1 VATVRTADGFLR
13 VVTWNLWGRYG
24 AWEQRERVISTV
36 LAEQYP
42 DVVCLQESWVDL
54 DGSTQAKRLAKAVGD
69 LHHVTAD
76 TPSGMTGVT
85 ATNAVLSRWP
95 VSAAETCW
103 LPRAGGGVPYRSAL
117 FVTIDA
123 PFGPL
128 IVASTHLDHHFDAS
142 ASRQAQ
148 AAALAGYV
156 AERRGDPAS
165 AFPLIVAGD
174 LNAVP
179 DSEEIRG
186 LTGRRVPPVPGLVFT
201 DAWEVAGDGDAGI
214 TWTTTAHQPHTAW
227 PRRRL
232 DYVLVSWPR
241 PKPLG
246 NPLRCAVIG
255 TEAVGDPPLLPSDH
269 FGVVADLCSSTG
281 EA

>member
-1 VATVRTADGFLR
+1 
-13 VVTWNLWGRYG
+13 VTWNLWGRYG
-24 AWEQRERVISTV
+24 AWEQRERAISAV
-36 LAEQYP
+36 LAEQDA

-54 DGSTQAKRLAKAVGD
+54 ERATQAERLAATLGD

-76 TPSGMTGVT
+76 VPSAMTGVT
-85 ATNAVLSRWP
+85 ATNAVLTRWP
-95 VSAAETCW
+95 VVAAETCW

-117 FVTIDA
+117 FVTIEA

-128 IVASTHLDHHFDAS
+128 MVASTHLDHQFDAS
-142 ASRQAQ
+142 ASRRAQ

-156 AERRGDPAS
+156 AERRGDPDS

-179 DSEEIRG
+179 DSDEIRS
-186 LTGRRVPPVPGLVFT
+186 LNGRGAPPVPGLIFT
-201 DAWEVAGDGDAGI
+201 DAWEVAGDGGPGT
-214 TWTTTAHQPHTAW
+214 TWTTSPYQPHTAW

-255 TEAVGDPPLLPSDH
+255 TEAVGDPAVLPSDH
-269 FGVVADLCSSTG
+269 FGVVADLCSAVG

>member
-1 VATVRTADGFLR
+1 
-13 VVTWNLWGRYG
+13 VTWNLWGRYG
-24 AWEQRERVISTV
+24 PWEQRERAISAV
-36 LAEQYP
+36 LGEQDA
-42 DVVCLQESWVDL
+42 DVVCLQESWVEL
-54 DGSTQAKRLAKAVGD
+54 DGETQAERLAAAVGD
-69 LHHVTAD
+69 LHHVAAD
-76 TPSGMTGVT
+76 RPLGMTGVT

-95 VSAAETCW
+95 VTAAETCW

-123 PFGPL
+123 PLGPL
-128 IVASTHLDHHFDAS
+128 IVASTHLDHQFDAS

-148 AAALAGYV
+148 TAALAGY
-156 AERRGDPAS
+156 ATERRGDPAS
-165 AFPLIVAGD
+165 AFPLVVASD
-174 LNAVP
+174 LNTVP
-179 DSEEIRG
+179 DSDEIRT
-186 LTGRRVPPVPGLVFT
+186 LTGRGVPPVPGLIFT
-201 DAWEVAGDGDAGI
+201 DAWEVAGDGGPGI

-255 TEAVGDPPLLPSDH
+255 TEAVGDPPVLPSDH
-269 FGVVADLCSSTG
+269 FGVVADLCSAIG